1 MKRGLVRALVAH
13 SKYFH
18 RISNLETTFSTR
30 HWRVLSQGCQISWLA
45 SCPFQYQQPSNVH
58 YLALQVFASFCWQY
72 SCWWQSYVEIGPV
85 VILELSL
92 TQIYTLDKLSKTYRR
107 VSFPAVSVNLIAK
120 TGHRQLPLLAVN
132 LEISRLKRLKTLD
145 SF

>member
-18 RISNLETTFSTR
+18 RISNLQTTFSTR
-30 HWRVLSQGCQISWLA
+30 HWRFLSQGCQISWLA

-58 YLALQVFASFCWQY
+58 YLAFEIFASFCWQY
-72 SCWWQSYVEIGPV
+72 SCWWQLYFDRGPL

-120 TGHRQLPLLAVN
+120 TGCRQLPLLAVN
-132 LEISRLKRLKTLD
+132 LEISRLKTLKTLD